1 MEVLMGEGLEMCLS
15 DGAWCADALWVG
27 VVLLGSL
34 ALALAVQVQGA
45 LRARRL
51 SELREARR
59 ARRLARLGRGGEA

>member
-1 MEVLMGEGLEMCLS
+1 MGEGLEVCLR
-15 DGAWCADALWVG
+15 DGAWCADALWVS

-34 ALALAVQVQGA
+34 ALALAMQVNGA

-59 ARRLARLGRGGEA
+59 ARRLARLERRQA